1 MSVII
6 VDFWKRFSRFINVLP
21 LKLPMNWFNRL
32 RLASKLGITFAA
44 VLALTLLVGVI
55 SIRELA
61 KVNDTSLRLSS
72 HWMPGIRVIEDI
84 KSEIARIRTRELQY
98 IISTDQTEMDKYDK
112 VIAQDLLDL
121 KAMQDDYVKL
131 LESPEEK
138 QLYADLL
145 DMWQRYMAEDAKVR
159 AAARQNDDALAK
171 SLIRGESLKLIV
183 AMRKNVD
190 KAVDMY
196 TEGGRA
202 AALAGAQRY
211 AQSRALI
218 IALVCG
224 SVLLGAAGAALLTRW
239 LMRRLGGEPDYATE
253 IVKRVAAGD
262 LSTEVETRA
271 GDDASLLAAMKA
283 MQANLAHI
291 VGNVRTATGT
301 ISSASTQIA
310 AGNMDL
316 SSRTEQQASALQQT
330 AASMEEL
337 TTTVR
342 NNAEHASQAN
352 ALADTAA
359 GVAQQGSAAVARVV
373 DTMGSIHASSQKIVD
388 IIAVIDGIAFQTN
401 ILALNAAVEA
411 ARAGEQGRGFA
422 VVAGEVRTLAQ
433 RSAAA
438 AKEIKELIGASVQQV
453 ESGAGLVS
461 EAGATMREV
470 LQTVQRMHE
479 LMVEI
484 SHAGREQSAGI
495 QQVHQAITQMDGV
508 THQNAALV
516 EQAATAAH
524 SLHEQAEALD
534 HLVSVFK
541 LDERTHRASGG
552 RALVLA

>member
-1 MSVII
+1 LETT
-6 VDFWKRFSRFINVLP
+6 FSTDNHHYLT
-21 LKLPMNWFNRL
+21 MNWFNRL

-44 VLALTLLVGVI
+44 VLALTVLVGAI
-55 SIRELA
+55 SIHQLS

-84 KSEIARIRTRELQY
+84 KSQVARIRTRELQY
-98 IISTDQTEMDKYDK
+98 IISSDQAEMDKYDK
-112 VIAQDLLDL
+112 VIANDLVDL
-121 KAMQDDYVKL
+121 KRMQDDYVKL

-138 QLYADLL
+138 QGYAEFLDL
-145 DMWQRYMAEDAKVR
+145 WQRYMAEDAKVR

-171 SLIRGESLKLIV
+171 TLIRGESNKLIV
-183 AMRKNVD
+183 ALRKNVD

-202 AALAGAQRY
+202 AALAGSQRY
-211 AQSRALI
+211 ASSRVLI
-218 IALVCG
+218 ATLVGGC
-224 SVLLGAAGAALLTRW
+224 VLLGAAGAALLTRW
-239 LMRRLGGEPDYATE
+239 LMRRLGGEPDYATD
-253 IVKRVAAGD
+253 IVKHIAAGD
-262 LSTEVETRA
+262 LSLDVQTRP
-271 GDDASLLAAMKA
+271 GDDTSLLAAMKA
-283 MQANLAHI
+283 MQASLAHI
-291 VGNVRTATGT
+291 VGNVRAATGT

-316 SSRTEQQASALQQT
+316 SSRTEQQAGALQQT

-342 NNAEHASQAN
+342 NNAEHAQQAN

-373 DTMGSIHASSQKIVD
+373 ETMGSIHASSQKIVD

-438 AKEIKELIGASVQQV
+438 AKEIKALIGASVEQV

-470 LQTVQRMHE
+470 LQTVQQMHE

-495 QQVHQAITQMDGV
+495 QQVHEAITQMDGV

-516 EQAATAAH
+516 EQAATAAR

-534 HLVSVFK
+534 RLVSVFK
-541 LDERTHRASGG
+541 LDGAPGRASGG
-552 RALVLA
+552 RAVVVR